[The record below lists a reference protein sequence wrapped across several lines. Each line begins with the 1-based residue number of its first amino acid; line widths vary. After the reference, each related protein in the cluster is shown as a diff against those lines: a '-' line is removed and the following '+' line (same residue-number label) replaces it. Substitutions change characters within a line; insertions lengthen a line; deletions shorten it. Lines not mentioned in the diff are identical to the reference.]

1 MFITGKE
8 ISHSILYHDRKN
20 IRIPATSFI
29 GTSNPHLDLAILS
42 ISSHNVIDYGTFG
55 VWVRTLPAIIT
66 TGKLF

>member
-1 MFITGKE
+1 MVITGKE
-8 ISHSILYHDRKN
+8 ISNSILYHDRKN

-55 VWVRTLPAIIT
+55 VWVRTLPAIIIDEKT
-66 TGKLF
+66 F